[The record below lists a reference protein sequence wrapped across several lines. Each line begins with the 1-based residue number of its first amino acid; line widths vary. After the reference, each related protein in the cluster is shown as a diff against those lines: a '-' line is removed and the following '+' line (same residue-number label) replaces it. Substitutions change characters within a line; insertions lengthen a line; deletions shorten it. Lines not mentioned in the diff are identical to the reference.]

1 LKQRELRIK
10 NRIWIVKFFF
20 QQTIIIMNLRSKL
33 ERSMSIPIE
42 KVVIQAIAHE
52 IRRNLLRLL
61 HTEPYSFTELM
72 RIFNVS
78 SGKLNYHLNQ
88 IAGFISKDKAT
99 EKYKLTS
106 LGQKAVKFLDEWH
119 QNLSDTERA
128 LLYNAYTFQ
137 KTGVNKKKKSFSEF
151 LFVFHEP
158 YLNDLV
164 DRIEDLLNQ
173 VPKYELDRETQ
184 RVATNLLRMGF
195 KLNNQAFVDRG
206 EIQRFTQ
213 TLILRH
219 FS

>member
-1 LKQRELRIK
+1 
-10 NRIWIVKFFF
+10 
-20 QQTIIIMNLRSKL
+20 MNLRSKL

-137 KTGVNKKKKSFSEF
+137 KTGVKKKKKSFSEF